1 MNRLANK
8 LHDIY
13 FPAPIRLLLYTARQQ
28 PNQKANTLTKNPQA
42 LNKYSAVEK
51 RVVFS
56 IASLYGFRML
66 GLFMVLPVMSLY
78 FEGYHQYSAF
88 MLGLALGVYGLTQAV
103 FQIPL
108 GLLSDKIGRRPV
120 ILAGLLLFIIGSVI
134 AALADSALGVVLG
147 RALQGMGA
155 IASTLMALVTD
166 LTAEQ
171 NRTKAMASIGG
182 SIGISF
188 AIAMVLGPVV
198 AANFGLA
205 GIFWLTALLGFV
217 GAIIIINTIPKTFSM
232 HKNRETQTDLQQLRS
247 LLREP
252 SLVRLNLGIFFLHLT
267 LMAAFVVIPTV
278 LVQQLEINLDQ
289 LWWVYL
295 CLLGG
300 GFIAM
305 LPAMIFAEKRNAQK
319 KIFVLA
325 VALMTLATFVLGTVQ
340 GALITLTML
349 FVYFAAFNLLEASLP
364 SWLSKVCPVGNRG
377 TAMGIYSTCQFLG
390 TFAGGVLGGYAL
402 ANVGI
407 DGLFWLL
414 AVILLFWCFLAST
427 MVSPK
432 PLQTL
437 ILPVGETKANE
448 FVKSISNIVGV
459 EDILLIE
466 GEDLAY
472 VKVNKTLIDMESIR
486 PFLNR
491 T

>member
-1 MNRLANK
+1 
-8 LHDIY
+8 
-13 FPAPIRLLLYTARQQ
+13 
-28 PNQKANTLTKNPQA
+28 
-42 LNKYSAVEK
+42 
-51 RVVFS
+51 
-56 IASLYGFRML
+56 ML

-78 FEGYHQYSAF
+78 FEGYHQSSAF
-88 MLGLALGVYGLTQAV
+88 MLGLALGIYGLTQAI

-120 ILAGLLLFIIGSVI
+120 IFGGLLLFILGSVV
-134 AALADSALGVVLG
+134 AAYADSAVGVIIG

-171 NRTKAMASIGG
+171 NRTKAMATIGG

-188 AIAMVLGPVV
+188 ALAMVLGPIV
-198 AANFGLA
+198 ASSFGME
-205 GIFWLTALLGFV
+205 GIFWLTALLGLV
-217 GAIIIINTIPKTFSM
+217 GAIILVNAIPKTFSM
-232 HKNRETQTDLQQLRS
+232 RKNRETNTDLQRLGY

-252 SLVRLNLGIFFLHLT
+252 SLMRLNLGIFFLHLT

-278 LVQQLEINLDQ
+278 LVQQLGIKPDQ

-305 LPAMIFAEKRNAQK
+305 LPAMIFAERRNAQK

-325 VALMTLATFVLGTVQ
+325 VGLMTIAMFVLGNVQSAAITVS
-340 GALITLTML
+340 ML

-390 TFAGGVLGGYAL
+390 TFIGGILGGFAL

-414 AVILLFWCFLAST
+414 ALMLLFWCFVAAT
-427 MVSPK
+427 MASPK

-437 ILPVGETKANE
+437 ILQVGETKASD
-448 FVKSISNIVGV
+448 FVKSISNIDGV

-472 VKVNKTLIDMESIR
+472 VKVDKTLIDLEIFQ

>member
-1 MNRLANK
+1 
-8 LHDIY
+8 
-13 FPAPIRLLLYTARQQ
+13 
-28 PNQKANTLTKNPQA
+28 
-42 LNKYSAVEK
+42 
-51 RVVFS
+51 
-56 IASLYGFRML
+56 ML

-78 FEGYHQYSAF
+78 FEGYHQSSAF
-88 MLGLALGVYGLTQAV
+88 LLGLALGIYGLTQAI

-120 ILAGLLLFIIGSVI
+120 ILGGLLFFILGSVV
-134 AALADSALGVVLG
+134 AATADSAVGVIIG

-198 AANFGLA
+198 ASSFGMA
-205 GIFWLTALLGFV
+205 GIFWLTALLGLI
-217 GAIIIINTIPKTFSM
+217 GAAIVSKAIPKTFSM
-232 HKNRETQTDLQQLRS
+232 RRNRETQTDLQQLGG
-247 LLREP
+247 LFLEP
-252 SLVRLNLGIFFLHLT
+252 SLMRLNIGIFFLHLT

-278 LVQQLEINLDQ
+278 LVNQLSIDPDQ

-295 CLLGG
+295 SLLGG

-305 LPAMIFAEKRNAQK
+305 LPAMIFAEKCKAQK
-319 KIFVLA
+319 KTFVSA
-325 VALMTLATFVLGTVQ
+325 VGLMTVAMFVLGTTKSSVTIV
-340 GALITLTML
+340 LML

-377 TAMGIYSTCQFLG
+377 TAMGIYSSCQFLG
-390 TFAGGVLGGYAL
+390 TFAGGILGGFAL
-402 ANVGI
+402 ANVGV
-407 DGLFWLL
+407 DGLFLLL
-414 AVILLFWCFLAST
+414 AMMLLFWCLLACT
-427 MVSPK
+427 MTSPK

-437 ILPVGETKANE
+437 ILQVGETKADE

-472 VKVNKTLIDMESIR
+472 VKVDKTLIDLDIMQ

>member
-1 MNRLANK
+1 
-8 LHDIY
+8 
-13 FPAPIRLLLYTARQQ
+13 
-28 PNQKANTLTKNPQA
+28 
-42 LNKYSAVEK
+42 
-51 RVVFS
+51 
-56 IASLYGFRML
+56 
-66 GLFMVLPVMSLY
+66 MVLPVMSIY
-78 FEGYHQYSAF
+78 FDQYQQASAF
-88 MLGLALGVYGLTQAV
+88 LLGLALGIYGLTQALL
-103 FQIPL
+103 QIPL

-120 ILAGLLLFIIGSVI
+120 ILGGLLMFILGSVV
-134 AALADSALGVVLG
+134 AATAETAIGVVIG
-147 RALQGMGA
+147 RALQGTGA

-188 AIAMVLGPVV
+188 AVAMVLGPVV

-205 GIFWLTALLGFV
+205 GIFWLTAALGLI
-217 GAIIIINTIPKTFSM
+217 GAVIVFKAIPKTFSM
-232 HKNRETQTDLQQLRS
+232 RQNRETQTDLQQLGN

-252 SLVRLNLGIFFLHLT
+252 SLMRLNIGIFFLHLT
-267 LMAAFVVIPTV
+267 LMAAFVVIPNV
-278 LVQQLEINLDQ
+278 LVQQLAISPDQ

-295 CLLGG
+295 SLLGG

-325 VALMTLATFVLGTVQ
+325 VALMTLAMLVLGSTDGAVLTVS
-340 GALITLTML
+340 ML
-349 FVYFAAFNLLEASLP
+349 FIYFAAFNLLEALLP

-377 TAMGIYSTCQFLG
+377 TAMGIYSSCQFLG
-390 TFAGGVLGGYAL
+390 TFTGGILGGFAL

-414 AVILLFWCFLAST
+414 GLMLLFWCFVASS
-427 MVSPK
+427 MASPK

-437 ILPVGETKANE
+437 ILQVGETKAND

-472 VKVNKTLIDMESIR
+472 VKVNKNLIDLNSLE

>member
-1 MNRLANK
+1 MNK

-13 FPAPIRLLLYTARQQ
+13 FPIPIWLLLYSLNKSHTHQ
-28 PNQKANTLTKNPQA
+28 ANTLTSSPQN
-42 LNKYSAVEK
+42 LDRFSAVEK
-51 RVVFS
+51 RAVFS

-78 FEGYHQYSAF
+78 FSDYQQSSTF
-88 MLGLALGVYGLTQAV
+88 MLGLALGIYGLTQAI

-120 ILAGLLLFIIGSVI
+120 IFGGLLLFSLGSIVAAVADTAMGVI
-134 AALADSALGVVLG
+134 LG

-155 IASTLMALVTD
+155 IASTLMALITD

-188 AIAMVLGPVV
+188 GLAMVLGPVI
-198 AANFGLA
+198 ASSFGMA
-205 GIFWLTALLGFV
+205 GIFWLTAFLGLIGVLIIFK
-217 GAIIIINTIPKTFSM
+217 AIPNTLSLR
-232 HKNRETQTDLQQLRS
+232 KNRETQTDLQQLS
-247 LLREP
+247 GLLREP
-252 SLVRLNLGIFFLHLT
+252 SLMRLNIGIFFLHLT
-267 LMAAFVVIPTV
+267 LMAAFVVIPSL
-278 LVQQLEINLDQ
+278 LVQQLAIKPNQ
-289 LWWVYL
+289 LWWLYL
-295 CLLGG
+295 ALLGG
-300 GFIAM
+300 GFVAM
-305 LPAMIFAEKRNAQK
+305 MPAMIIAEKRNAQK
-319 KIFVLA
+319 QIFVTAVGLMA
-325 VALMTLATFVLGTVQ
+325 VAMFVLGSAQ
-340 GALITLTML
+340 GAVITIVML
-349 FVYFAAFNLLEASLP
+349 FTYFTVFNLLEALLP

-377 TAMGIYSTCQFLG
+377 TAMGIYSTFQFLG
-390 TFAGGVLGGYAL
+390 TFVGGILGGYTL
-402 ANVGI
+402 ANIGA

-414 AVILLFWCFLAST
+414 AVMLLFWCIVARR

-437 ILPVGETKANE
+437 ILQVGETKPND
-448 FVKSISNIVGV
+448 FVKSISNLVGV

-472 VKVNKTLIDMESIR
+472 VKVDKTLIDLKTLQ

-491 T
+491 K

>member
-1 MNRLANK
+1 
-8 LHDIY
+8 
-13 FPAPIRLLLYTARQQ
+13 
-28 PNQKANTLTKNPQA
+28 
-42 LNKYSAVEK
+42 
-51 RVVFS
+51 
-56 IASLYGFRML
+56 ML

-78 FEGYHQYSAF
+78 FEGYHQSSAF
-88 MLGLALGVYGLTQAV
+88 LLGLALGIYGLTQAI

-120 ILAGLLLFIIGSVI
+120 ILGGLLFFILGSVV
-134 AALADSALGVVLG
+134 AATADSAIGIIIG

-171 NRTKAMASIGG
+171 NRTKAMASIGAT
-182 SIGISF
+182 IGISF

-198 AANFGLA
+198 ASSFGMA
-205 GIFWLTALLGFV
+205 GIFWLTALLGLI
-217 GAIIIINTIPKTFSM
+217 GAAIVLKAIPKTFSM
-232 HKNRETQTDLQQLRS
+232 RRNRETQTDLQQLGG
-247 LLREP
+247 LFLEP
-252 SLVRLNLGIFFLHLT
+252 SLMRLNIGIFFLHLT

-278 LVQQLEINLDQ
+278 LVNQLSIDPDQ

-295 CLLGG
+295 SLLGG

-305 LPAMIFAEKRNAQK
+305 LPAMIFAEKCKAQK
-319 KIFVLA
+319 KTFVSA
-325 VALMTLATFVLGTVQ
+325 VGLMTVAMFVLGTTKSSVTIV
-340 GALITLTML
+340 LML
-349 FVYFAAFNLLEASLP
+349 FVYFAAFNLLETTLP

-377 TAMGIYSTCQFLG
+377 TAMGIYSSCQFLG
-390 TFAGGVLGGYAL
+390 TFAGGILGGFAL
-402 ANVGI
+402 ANVGV
-407 DGLFWLL
+407 DGLFLLL
-414 AVILLFWCFLAST
+414 AMMLLFWCLLACT
-427 MVSPK
+427 MTSPK

-437 ILPVGETKANE
+437 ILQVGETKADE

-472 VKVNKTLIDMESIR
+472 VKVDKTLIDLDIMQ

>member
-1 MNRLANK
+1 
-8 LHDIY
+8 
-13 FPAPIRLLLYTARQQ
+13 
-28 PNQKANTLTKNPQA
+28 
-42 LNKYSAVEK
+42 
-51 RVVFS
+51 
-56 IASLYGFRML
+56 ML
-66 GLFMVLPVMSLY
+66 GLFMVLPVMSIY
-78 FEGYHQYSAF
+78 FDQYQQASAF
-88 MLGLALGVYGLTQAV
+88 LLGLALGIYGLTQAIL
-103 FQIPL
+103 QIPL

-120 ILAGLLLFIIGSVI
+120 ILSGLLMFILGSVV
-134 AALADSALGVVLG
+134 AATTETAIGVVIG
-147 RALQGMGA
+147 RALQGTGA

-205 GIFWLTALLGFV
+205 GIFWLTAALGLI
-217 GAIIIINTIPKTFSM
+217 GAVIVFKAIPKTFSM
-232 HKNRETQTDLQQLRS
+232 RQNRETQTDLQQLGN

-252 SLVRLNLGIFFLHLT
+252 SLMRLNMGIFFLHLT
-267 LMAAFVVIPTV
+267 LMAAFVVIPNV
-278 LVQQLEINLDQ
+278 LVQQLAINPDQ

-295 CLLGG
+295 SLLGG

-305 LPAMIFAEKRNAQK
+305 LPAMIFAEKQNAQK

-325 VALMTLATFVLGTVQ
+325 VALMTLAMSVLGSTDGVV
-340 GALITLTML
+340 LTLSML
-349 FVYFAAFNLLEASLP
+349 FIYFAAFNLLEALLP

-377 TAMGIYSTCQFLG
+377 TAMGIYSSCQFLG
-390 TFAGGVLGGYAL
+390 TFTGGILGGFAL

-414 AVILLFWCFLAST
+414 GLMLLFWCFVAAT
-427 MVSPK
+427 MASPK

-437 ILPVGETKANE
+437 ILQVGETKASD
-448 FVKSISNIVGV
+448 FVKSISNIAGV

-472 VKVNKTLIDMESIR
+472 VKVNKNLIDLESLQ

>member
-1 MNRLANK
+1 LTNK
-8 LHDIY
+8 HQNSNQ
-13 FPAPIRLLLYTARQQ
+13 FTAI
-28 PNQKANTLTKNPQA
+28 
-42 LNKYSAVEK
+42 EK
-51 RVVFS
+51 RAVFS

-78 FEGYHQYSAF
+78 FEGYHQSSAF
-88 MLGLALGVYGLTQAV
+88 MLGLALGIYGLTQAI

-120 ILAGLLLFIIGSVI
+120 ILGGILLFVLGSVI
-134 AALADSALGVVLG
+134 AALADSAMGVVIG

-188 AIAMVLGPVV
+188 AIAMVLGPIV
-198 AANFGLA
+198 AASYGMA
-205 GIFWLTALLGFV
+205 GIFWLTALLGLV
-217 GAIIIINTIPKTFSM
+217 GAAILINAIPKTFSM
-232 HKNRETQTDLQQLRS
+232 RKNRETNTDLQQLGY

-252 SLVRLNLGIFFLHLT
+252 SLMRLNLGIFFLHLT

-278 LVQQLEINLDQ
+278 LVQQLGINPDQ

-325 VALMTLATFVLGTVQ
+325 VVLMTVAMFVLGNAHNAV
-340 GALITLTML
+340 ITISML

-390 TFAGGVLGGYAL
+390 TFIGGILGGFAL
-402 ANVGI
+402 AYLGI
-407 DGLFWLL
+407 QGLFWLL
-414 AVILLFWCFLAST
+414 ALLLLSWCFVAAT
-427 MVSPK
+427 MASPK

-437 ILPVGETKANE
+437 ILQVGETKASD
-448 FVKSISNIVGV
+448 FVKSISNIDGV

-472 VKVNKTLIDMESIR
+472 VKVDKTLIDLNSFQ

>member
-1 MNRLANK
+1 
-8 LHDIY
+8 
-13 FPAPIRLLLYTARQQ
+13 
-28 PNQKANTLTKNPQA
+28 
-42 LNKYSAVEK
+42 
-51 RVVFS
+51 
-56 IASLYGFRML
+56 ML

-78 FEGYHQYSAF
+78 FKGYHQSSAF
-88 MLGLALGVYGLTQAV
+88 MLGLALGIYGLTQAI

-120 ILAGLLLFIIGSVI
+120 ILGGILLFVLGSVI
-134 AALADSALGVVLG
+134 AALADSAMGVVIG

-166 LTAEQ
+166 LTTEQ

-188 AIAMVLGPVV
+188 AIAMVLGPIV
-198 AANFGLA
+198 AASYGMA
-205 GIFWLTALLGFV
+205 GIFWLTALLGLV
-217 GAIIIINTIPKTFSM
+217 GAAILINAIPKTFSM
-232 HKNRETQTDLQQLRS
+232 RKNRETNTDLQQLGY

-252 SLVRLNLGIFFLHLT
+252 SLMRLNLGIFFLHLT

-278 LVQQLEINLDQ
+278 LVQQLGINPDQ

-300 GFIAM
+300 GFIVM
-305 LPAMIFAEKRNAQK
+305 LPAMIFAEKHNAQK

-325 VALMTLATFVLGTVQ
+325 VVLMTVAMFVLGSAHNAV
-340 GALITLTML
+340 ITISML

-390 TFAGGVLGGYAL
+390 TFIGGILGGFAL
-402 ANVGI
+402 ANLGI
-407 DGLFWLL
+407 QGLFWLL
-414 AVILLFWCFLAST
+414 ALLLLSWCFVAAT
-427 MVSPK
+427 MASPK

-437 ILPVGETKANE
+437 ILQVGETKASD
-448 FVKSISNIVGV
+448 FVKSISNIDGV

-472 VKVNKTLIDMESIR
+472 VKVDKTLIDSSSFQ

>member
-1 MNRLANK
+1 
-8 LHDIY
+8 
-13 FPAPIRLLLYTARQQ
+13 
-28 PNQKANTLTKNPQA
+28 
-42 LNKYSAVEK
+42 
-51 RVVFS
+51 
-56 IASLYGFRML
+56 ML

-78 FEGYHQYSAF
+78 FEGYHQSSAF
-88 MLGLALGVYGLTQAV
+88 MLGLALGIYGLTQAI

-120 ILAGLLLFIIGSVI
+120 IFGGLLLFILGSVV
-134 AALADSALGVVLG
+134 AAYADSAVGVIIG

-171 NRTKAMASIGG
+171 NRTKAMATIGG

-188 AIAMVLGPVV
+188 ALAMVLGPVV
-198 AANFGLA
+198 ASSFGME
-205 GIFWLTALLGFV
+205 GIFWLTALLGLV
-217 GAIIIINTIPKTFSM
+217 GAIILVNAIPKTFSM
-232 HKNRETQTDLQQLRS
+232 RKNRETNTDLQRLGY

-252 SLVRLNLGIFFLHLT
+252 SLMRLNLGIFFLHLT

-278 LVQQLEINLDQ
+278 LVQQLGIKPNQ

-305 LPAMIFAEKRNAQK
+305 LPAMIFAERRNAQK

-325 VALMTLATFVLGTVQ
+325 VGLMTIAMFVLGNAQSAAITVS
-340 GALITLTML
+340 ML

-390 TFAGGVLGGYAL
+390 TFIGGILGGFAL
-402 ANVGI
+402 GNVGI

-414 AVILLFWCFLAST
+414 ALMLLFWCFVAAT
-427 MVSPK
+427 MASPK

-437 ILPVGETKANE
+437 ILQVGETKASD
-448 FVKSISNIVGV
+448 FVKSISNIDGV

-472 VKVNKTLIDMESIR
+472 VKVDKTLIDLEIFQ

>member
-1 MNRLANK
+1 
-8 LHDIY
+8 
-13 FPAPIRLLLYTARQQ
+13 
-28 PNQKANTLTKNPQA
+28 
-42 LNKYSAVEK
+42 
-51 RVVFS
+51 
-56 IASLYGFRML
+56 ML
-66 GLFMVLPVMSLY
+66 GLFMVLPVMSIY
-78 FEGYHQYSAF
+78 FDQYQQASAF
-88 MLGLALGVYGLTQAV
+88 LLGLALGIYGLTQAIL
-103 FQIPL
+103 QIPL

-120 ILAGLLLFIIGSVI
+120 ILGGLLMFILGSVV
-134 AALADSALGVVLG
+134 AATAETAIGVVIG
-147 RALQGMGA
+147 RALQGAGA

-188 AIAMVLGPVV
+188 AVAMVLGPVV

-205 GIFWLTALLGFV
+205 GIFWLTAALGLI
-217 GAIIIINTIPKTFSM
+217 GAVIVFKAIPKTFSM
-232 HKNRETQTDLQQLRS
+232 RQNRETQTDLQQLGN

-252 SLVRLNLGIFFLHLT
+252 SLMRLNMGIFFLHMT
-267 LMAAFVVIPTV
+267 LMAAFVVIPNV
-278 LVQQLEINLDQ
+278 LVQQLAINPDQ

-295 CLLGG
+295 SLLGG

-305 LPAMIFAEKRNAQK
+305 LPAMIFTEKRNAQK

-325 VALMTLATFVLGTVQ
+325 VALMTLAMLVLGSTDGAVLTVS
-340 GALITLTML
+340 ML
-349 FVYFAAFNLLEASLP
+349 FIYFAAFNLLEALLP

-377 TAMGIYSTCQFLG
+377 TAMGIYSSWQFLG
-390 TFAGGVLGGYAL
+390 TFTGGILGGFAL

-414 AVILLFWCFLAST
+414 GLMLLFWCFIAAT
-427 MVSPK
+427 MASPK

-437 ILPVGETKANE
+437 ILQVGETKASD

-472 VKVNKTLIDMESIR
+472 VKVNKNLIDLESLQ

>member
-1 MNRLANK
+1 
-8 LHDIY
+8 
-13 FPAPIRLLLYTARQQ
+13 
-28 PNQKANTLTKNPQA
+28 
-42 LNKYSAVEK
+42 
-51 RVVFS
+51 
-56 IASLYGFRML
+56 ML

-78 FEGYHQYSAF
+78 FEGYHQSSAF
-88 MLGLALGVYGLTQAV
+88 LLGLALGIYGLTQAI

-120 ILAGLLLFIIGSVI
+120 ILGGLLFFILGSVV
-134 AALADSALGVVLG
+134 AATADSAVGVIIG

-198 AANFGLA
+198 ASSFGMA
-205 GIFWLTALLGFV
+205 GIFWLTALLGLI
-217 GAIIIINTIPKTFSM
+217 GAAIVLKAIPKTFSM
-232 HKNRETQTDLQQLRS
+232 RRNRETQTDLQQLGG
-247 LLREP
+247 LFLEP
-252 SLVRLNLGIFFLHLT
+252 SLMRLNIGIFFLHLT

-278 LVQQLEINLDQ
+278 LVNQLSIDPDQ

-295 CLLGG
+295 SLLGG

-305 LPAMIFAEKRNAQK
+305 LPAMIFAEKCKAQK
-319 KIFVLA
+319 KTFVSA
-325 VALMTLATFVLGTVQ
+325 VGLMTLAMFVLGTTKSSVTIV
-340 GALITLTML
+340 LML

-377 TAMGIYSTCQFLG
+377 TAMGIYSSCQFLG
-390 TFAGGVLGGYAL
+390 TFTGGILGGFAL
-402 ANVGI
+402 ANVGV
-407 DGLFWLL
+407 DGLFLLL
-414 AVILLFWCFLAST
+414 AMMLLFWCLLACT
-427 MVSPK
+427 MTSPK

-437 ILPVGETKANE
+437 ILQVGETKADE

-472 VKVNKTLIDMESIR
+472 VKVDKTLIDLDIMQ

>member
-1 MNRLANK
+1 MTNNPKNL
-8 LHDIY
+8 
-13 FPAPIRLLLYTARQQ
+13 
-28 PNQKANTLTKNPQA
+28 NQISTI
-42 LNKYSAVEK
+42 EK
-51 RVVFS
+51 RAVFS

-78 FEGYHQYSAF
+78 FEGYRQSSAF
-88 MLGLALGVYGLTQAV
+88 MLGLALGIYGLTQAI

-120 ILAGLLLFIIGSVI
+120 IFGGLLLFILGSVV
-134 AALADSALGVVLG
+134 AAYTDSAVGVIIG

-171 NRTKAMASIGG
+171 NRTKAMATIGG

-188 AIAMVLGPVV
+188 ALAMVLGPIV
-198 AANFGLA
+198 ASSFGME
-205 GIFWLTALLGFV
+205 GIFWLTALLGLV
-217 GAIIIINTIPKTFSM
+217 GAIILVNAIPKTFSM
-232 HKNRETQTDLQQLRS
+232 RKNRETNTDLQRLGY

-252 SLVRLNLGIFFLHLT
+252 SLIRLNLGIFFLHLT

-278 LVQQLEINLDQ
+278 LVQQLGIKPDQ

-305 LPAMIFAEKRNAQK
+305 LPAMIFAERRNAQK

-325 VALMTLATFVLGTVQ
+325 VGLMTIAMFVLGNAQSAAITVS
-340 GALITLTML
+340 ML

-390 TFAGGVLGGYAL
+390 TFIGGILGGFAL

-414 AVILLFWCFLAST
+414 ALMLLFWCFVAAT
-427 MVSPK
+427 MASPK

-437 ILPVGETKANE
+437 ILQVGETKASD
-448 FVKSISNIVGV
+448 FVKSISNIDGV

-472 VKVNKTLIDMESIR
+472 VKVDKTLIDLEIFQ

>member
-1 MNRLANK
+1 
-8 LHDIY
+8 
-13 FPAPIRLLLYTARQQ
+13 
-28 PNQKANTLTKNPQA
+28 
-42 LNKYSAVEK
+42 
-51 RVVFS
+51 
-56 IASLYGFRML
+56 ML
-66 GLFMVLPVMSLY
+66 GLFMVLPVMSIY
-78 FEGYHQYSAF
+78 FDQYQQASAF
-88 MLGLALGVYGLTQAV
+88 LLGLALGIYGLTQALL
-103 FQIPL
+103 QIPL

-120 ILAGLLLFIIGSVI
+120 ILGGLLMFILGSVV
-134 AALADSALGVVLG
+134 AATAETAIGVVIG
-147 RALQGMGA
+147 RALQGTGA

-166 LTAEQ
+166 LTVEQ

-188 AIAMVLGPVV
+188 AVAMVLGPVV

-205 GIFWLTALLGFV
+205 GIFWLTAALGLI
-217 GAIIIINTIPKTFSM
+217 GAVIVFKAIPKTFSM
-232 HKNRETQTDLQQLRS
+232 RQNRETQTDLQQLGN

-252 SLVRLNLGIFFLHLT
+252 SLMRLNIGIFFLHLT
-267 LMAAFVVIPTV
+267 LMAAFVVIPNV
-278 LVQQLEINLDQ
+278 LVQQLAISPDQ

-295 CLLGG
+295 SLLGG

-325 VALMTLATFVLGTVQ
+325 VALMTLAMLVLGSTDGAVLTVS
-340 GALITLTML
+340 ML
-349 FVYFAAFNLLEASLP
+349 FIYFAAFNLLEALLP

-377 TAMGIYSTCQFLG
+377 TAMGIYSSCQFLG
-390 TFAGGVLGGYAL
+390 TFTGGILGGFAL

-414 AVILLFWCFLAST
+414 GLMLLFWCFVASS
-427 MVSPK
+427 MASPK

-437 ILPVGETKANE
+437 ILQVGETKASD

-472 VKVNKTLIDMESIR
+472 VKVNKNLIDLNSLE

>member
-1 MNRLANK
+1 
-8 LHDIY
+8 
-13 FPAPIRLLLYTARQQ
+13 
-28 PNQKANTLTKNPQA
+28 
-42 LNKYSAVEK
+42 
-51 RVVFS
+51 
-56 IASLYGFRML
+56 
-66 GLFMVLPVMSLY
+66 MVLPVMSLY
-78 FEGYHQYSAF
+78 FEGYHQSSAF
-88 MLGLALGVYGLTQAV
+88 MLGLALGIYGLTQAI

-120 ILAGLLLFIIGSVI
+120 IFGGLLFFILGSVV
-134 AALADSALGVVLG
+134 AAYADSAVGVIIG

-171 NRTKAMASIGG
+171 NRTKAMATIGG

-188 AIAMVLGPVV
+188 ALAMVLGPIV
-198 AANFGLA
+198 ASSFGME
-205 GIFWLTALLGFV
+205 GIFWLTALLGLV
-217 GAIIIINTIPKTFSM
+217 GAIILVNAIPKKFSLR
-232 HKNRETQTDLQQLRS
+232 KNRETNTDLQRLGY

-252 SLVRLNLGIFFLHLT
+252 SLMRLNLGIFFLHLT

-278 LVQQLEINLDQ
+278 LVQQLGINPDQ

-305 LPAMIFAEKRNAQK
+305 LPAMIFAERRNAQK

-325 VALMTLATFVLGTVQ
+325 VGLMTIAMFVLGNAQSATITVS
-340 GALITLTML
+340 ML

-377 TAMGIYSTCQFLG
+377 TAMGIYSTCQFFG
-390 TFAGGVLGGYAL
+390 TFIGGILGGFAL
-402 ANVGI
+402 ANLGI

-414 AVILLFWCFLAST
+414 ALMLLFWCFVAAT
-427 MVSPK
+427 MAPPK

-437 ILPVGETKANE
+437 ILQVGETKASD
-448 FVKSISNIVGV
+448 FVKSILNIDGV

-472 VKVNKTLIDMESIR
+472 VKVDKTLIDLEIFQ

>member
-1 MNRLANK
+1 
-8 LHDIY
+8 
-13 FPAPIRLLLYTARQQ
+13 
-28 PNQKANTLTKNPQA
+28 
-42 LNKYSAVEK
+42 
-51 RVVFS
+51 
-56 IASLYGFRML
+56 ML

-78 FEGYHQYSAF
+78 FEGYHQSSAF
-88 MLGLALGVYGLTQAV
+88 MLGLALGIYGLTQAI

-120 ILAGLLLFIIGSVI
+120 ILGGILLFVLGSVI
-134 AALADSALGVVLG
+134 AALADSAMGVVIG

-166 LTAEQ
+166 LTTEQ

-188 AIAMVLGPVV
+188 AIAMVLGPIV
-198 AANFGLA
+198 AVSYGMA
-205 GIFWLTALLGFV
+205 GIFWLTALLGLV
-217 GAIIIINTIPKTFSM
+217 GAAILINAIPKTFSM
-232 HKNRETQTDLQQLRS
+232 RKNRETNTDLQQLGY

-252 SLVRLNLGIFFLHLT
+252 SLMRLNLGIFFLHLT

-278 LVQQLEINLDQ
+278 LVQQLGINPDQ

-300 GFIAM
+300 GFIFM
-305 LPAMIFAEKRNAQK
+305 LPAMIFAEKHNAQK

-325 VALMTLATFVLGTVQ
+325 VVLMTVAMFVLGSAHNAV
-340 GALITLTML
+340 ITISML

-390 TFAGGVLGGYAL
+390 TFIGGILGGFAL

-407 DGLFWLL
+407 QGLFWLL
-414 AVILLFWCFLAST
+414 ALLLLSWCFVAAT
-427 MVSPK
+427 MASPK

-437 ILPVGETKANE
+437 ILQVGETKASD
-448 FVKSISNIVGV
+448 FVKSISNIDGV

-472 VKVNKTLIDMESIR
+472 VKVDKTLIDSSSFQ

>member
-1 MNRLANK
+1 
-8 LHDIY
+8 
-13 FPAPIRLLLYTARQQ
+13 
-28 PNQKANTLTKNPQA
+28 
-42 LNKYSAVEK
+42 
-51 RVVFS
+51 
-56 IASLYGFRML
+56 
-66 GLFMVLPVMSLY
+66 
-78 FEGYHQYSAF
+78 
-88 MLGLALGVYGLTQAV
+88 MLGLALGIYGLTQAI

-120 ILAGLLLFIIGSVI
+120 IFGGLLLFILGSVV
-134 AALADSALGVVLG
+134 AAYADSAVGVIIG

-171 NRTKAMASIGG
+171 NRTKAMATIGG

-188 AIAMVLGPVV
+188 ALAMVLGPIV
-198 AANFGLA
+198 ASSFGME
-205 GIFWLTALLGFV
+205 GIFWLTALLGLV
-217 GAIIIINTIPKTFSM
+217 GAIILVNAIPKTFSM
-232 HKNRETQTDLQQLRS
+232 RKNRETNTDLQRLGY

-252 SLVRLNLGIFFLHLT
+252 SLMRLNLGIFFLHLT

-278 LVQQLEINLDQ
+278 LVQQLGIKPDQ

-305 LPAMIFAEKRNAQK
+305 LPAMIFAERRNAQK

-325 VALMTLATFVLGTVQ
+325 VGLMTIAMFVLGNAQSAAITVS
-340 GALITLTML
+340 ML

-390 TFAGGVLGGYAL
+390 TFIGGILGGFAL

-414 AVILLFWCFLAST
+414 ALMLLFWCFVAAT
-427 MVSPK
+427 MASPK

-437 ILPVGETKANE
+437 ILQVGETKASD
-448 FVKSISNIVGV
+448 FVKSISNIDGV

-472 VKVNKTLIDMESIR
+472 VKVDKTLIDLEIFQ

>member
-1 MNRLANK
+1 
-8 LHDIY
+8 
-13 FPAPIRLLLYTARQQ
+13 
-28 PNQKANTLTKNPQA
+28 
-42 LNKYSAVEK
+42 
-51 RVVFS
+51 
-56 IASLYGFRML
+56 ML

-78 FEGYHQYSAF
+78 FEGYHQSSAF
-88 MLGLALGVYGLTQAV
+88 MLGLALGIYGLTQAI

-120 ILAGLLLFIIGSVI
+120 IFGGLVLFILGSVV
-134 AALADSALGVVLG
+134 AAYADSAVGVIIG

-171 NRTKAMASIGG
+171 NRTKAMATIGG

-188 AIAMVLGPVV
+188 ALAMVLGPIV
-198 AANFGLA
+198 ASSFGME
-205 GIFWLTALLGFV
+205 GIFWLTALLGLV
-217 GAIIIINTIPKTFSM
+217 GAIILVNAIPKTFSM
-232 HKNRETQTDLQQLRS
+232 RKNRETNSDLQRLGY
-247 LLREP
+247 LMREP
-252 SLVRLNLGIFFLHLT
+252 SLMRLNLGIFFLHLT

-278 LVQQLEINLDQ
+278 LVQQLGIKPDQ
-289 LWWVYL
+289 LWRVYL

-305 LPAMIFAEKRNAQK
+305 LPAMIFAERRNAQK

-325 VALMTLATFVLGTVQ
+325 VGLMTIAMFVLGNAQSAAITVS
-340 GALITLTML
+340 ML
-349 FVYFAAFNLLEASLP
+349 FVCFAAFNLLEASLP

-390 TFAGGVLGGYAL
+390 TFIGGILGGFSL

-414 AVILLFWCFLAST
+414 ALMLLFWCFVAAT
-427 MVSPK
+427 MASPK

-437 ILPVGETKANE
+437 ILQVGETKASD
-448 FVKSISNIVGV
+448 FVKSISNIDGV

-472 VKVNKTLIDMESIR
+472 VKVDKTLIDLEIFQ

>member
-1 MNRLANK
+1 
-8 LHDIY
+8 
-13 FPAPIRLLLYTARQQ
+13 
-28 PNQKANTLTKNPQA
+28 
-42 LNKYSAVEK
+42 
-51 RVVFS
+51 
-56 IASLYGFRML
+56 ML
-66 GLFMVLPVMSLY
+66 GLFMVLPVMSIY
-78 FEGYHQYSAF
+78 FDQYQQTSAF
-88 MLGLALGVYGLTQAV
+88 LLGLALGIYGLTQAIL
-103 FQIPL
+103 QIPL

-120 ILAGLLLFIIGSVI
+120 ILGGLLMFILGSVV
-134 AALADSALGVVLG
+134 AATAETAIGVVIG
-147 RALQGMGA
+147 RALQGAGA

-188 AIAMVLGPVV
+188 AVAMVLGPVV
-198 AANFGLA
+198 AVNFGLA
-205 GIFWLTALLGFV
+205 GIFWLTAALGLI
-217 GAIIIINTIPKTFSM
+217 GAVIVFKAIPKTFSM
-232 HKNRETQTDLQQLRS
+232 RQNRETQTDLQQLGN

-252 SLVRLNLGIFFLHLT
+252 SLMRLNMGIFFLHLT
-267 LMAAFVVIPTV
+267 LMAAFVVIPNI
-278 LVQQLEINLDQ
+278 LVQQLAINPDQ

-295 CLLGG
+295 SLLGG

-305 LPAMIFAEKRNAQK
+305 LPAMIFAEKHNAQK

-325 VALMTLATFVLGTVQ
+325 VALMTLAMSVLGSTDGVV
-340 GALITLTML
+340 LTLSML
-349 FVYFAAFNLLEASLP
+349 FIYFAAFNLLEALLP

-377 TAMGIYSTCQFLG
+377 TAMGIYSSCQFLG
-390 TFAGGVLGGYAL
+390 TFTGGILGGFAL

-414 AVILLFWCFLAST
+414 GLMLLFWCFVAAT
-427 MVSPK
+427 MASPK

-437 ILPVGETKANE
+437 ILQVGETKASD

-472 VKVNKTLIDMESIR
+472 VKVNKNLIDLESLK

-491 T
+491 K

>member
-1 MNRLANK
+1 
-8 LHDIY
+8 
-13 FPAPIRLLLYTARQQ
+13 
-28 PNQKANTLTKNPQA
+28 
-42 LNKYSAVEK
+42 
-51 RVVFS
+51 
-56 IASLYGFRML
+56 ML

-78 FEGYHQYSAF
+78 FEGYHQSSAF
-88 MLGLALGVYGLTQAV
+88 MLGLALGIYGLTQAI

-120 ILAGLLLFIIGSVI
+120 IFGGLLLFILGSVV
-134 AALADSALGVVLG
+134 AAYADSAVGVIIG

-171 NRTKAMASIGG
+171 NRTKAMATIGG

-188 AIAMVLGPVV
+188 ALAMVLGPIV
-198 AANFGLA
+198 ASSFGME
-205 GIFWLTALLGFV
+205 GIFWLTALLGLV
-217 GAIIIINTIPKTFSM
+217 GAIILVNAIPKTFSM
-232 HKNRETQTDLQQLRS
+232 RKNRETNTDLQRLGY

-252 SLVRLNLGIFFLHLT
+252 SLMRLNLGIFFLHLT

-278 LVQQLEINLDQ
+278 LVQQLGIKPDQ

-305 LPAMIFAEKRNAQK
+305 LPAMIFAERRNAQK

-325 VALMTLATFVLGTVQ
+325 VGLMTIAMFVLGNAQSAAITVS
-340 GALITLTML
+340 ML

-364 SWLSKVCPVGNRG
+364 SWLGKVCPVGNRG

-390 TFAGGVLGGYAL
+390 TFIGGILGGFAL

-414 AVILLFWCFLAST
+414 ALMLLFWCFVAAT
-427 MVSPK
+427 MASPK

-437 ILPVGETKANE
+437 ILQVGETKASD
-448 FVKSISNIVGV
+448 FVKSISNIDGV

-472 VKVNKTLIDMESIR
+472 VKVDKTLIDLEIFQ

>member
-1 MNRLANK
+1 M
-8 LHDIY
+8 
-13 FPAPIRLLLYTARQQ
+13 
-28 PNQKANTLTKNPQA
+28 
-42 LNKYSAVEK
+42 EK
-51 RVVFS
+51 RAVFS

-66 GLFMVLPVMSLY
+66 GLFMVLPVLSIY
-78 FEGYHQYSAF
+78 FDQYQQASAF
-88 MLGLALGVYGLTQAV
+88 LLGLALGIYGLTQAIL
-103 FQIPL
+103 QIPL

-120 ILAGLLLFIIGSVI
+120 ILFGLVLFILGSVV
-134 AALADSALGVVLG
+134 AATADSAIAVVIG

-188 AIAMVLGPVV
+188 ALAMVLGPVV
-198 AANFGLA
+198 ASNFGMA
-205 GIFWLTALLGFV
+205 GIFWLTALMGLIGV
-217 GAIIIINTIPKTFSM
+217 VIIFKLVPKTLSM
-232 HKNRETQTDLQQLRS
+232 RQNRETQTDLQQLGN
-247 LLREP
+247 LLRNP
-252 SLVRLNLGIFFLHLT
+252 SLMRLNIGIFFLHLT
-267 LMAAFVVIPTV
+267 LMAAFVVIPSV
-278 LVQQLEINLDQ
+278 LVRQLAINPDE

-295 CLLGG
+295 SLLGG

-325 VALMTLATFVLGTVQ
+325 VTLMTVAMLVSGSTD
-340 GALITLTML
+340 GALLTVAML
-349 FVYFAAFNLLEASLP
+349 FIYFASFNLLEALLP

-377 TAMGIYSTCQFLG
+377 TAMGIYSSCQFLG
-390 TFAGGVLGGYAL
+390 TFAGGVLGGFAL
-402 ANVGI
+402 ANFGV
-407 DGLFWLL
+407 DGLFWVLGL
-414 AVILLFWCFLAST
+414 MLLFWCFVAST
-427 MVSPK
+427 MASPK

-437 ILPVGETKANE
+437 ILQVGETKAND

-472 VKVNKTLIDMESIR
+472 VKVYKNLIDLKSIE

-491 T
+491 K